1 MDCQH
6 EDPIMPDEQ
15 IAALERQHAHLRS
28 QFASI
33 GEMRSGSLTERFRP
47 CGKPRCHCAKPGDP
61 GHGPVLSLTR
71 KQAGKTVTRI
81 IPAHAGSETQARLAE
96 YRRFRQLSKMF
107 IKVNDALSEARL
119 ATGSAAKKKP
129 QTAVIAKSLAAEAT
143 REIERLLGADAT
155 QTLGDFEA
163 AETAVRTAVLAVA
176 ARFVAERLN
185 ADHSDQHAA
194 GLPCRCG
201 HTARYAG
208 RRAKTIRTALGAMTL
223 QRAYYHCASCR
234 TGFCPRDRTLGI
246 DETTLSPAATRMTA
260 AAAARVSFKEA
271 STLLDELAG
280 LAVDPKQVERTAE
293 ALGRAI
299 ATDER
304 QAVEPEAHR
313 VKPTLYLGMDGTG
326 IPVRKAETAQRQGKQ
341 PDGSAK
347 TREVKLAVAWTAER
361 RHPKTGIPMRDP
373 DSVSY
378 TAAIETAASRDTDRE
393 PSPFAQRVCRE
404 AERRRFADADRRVIL
419 GDGAPWIWALAD
431 ECFPDAIQIVDIF
444 HAKSHLWDVAKAIYT
459 PGSELAAQWAKQR
472 RDELDAGRI
481 SALVAALAHHAPT
494 CDEAR
499 KCIDYLI
506 RNRKRMRYPAFRAR
520 GLCVATGIVEAGC
533 KHAVGARLKRA
544 GMHWSVNG
552 ANAILALR
560 CCILSGRFE
569 AFWERRNAAA

>member
-1 MDCQH
+1 M
-6 EDPIMPDEQ
+6 
-15 IAALERQHAHLRS
+15 
-28 QFASI
+28 
-33 GEMRSGSLTERFRP
+33 
-47 CGKPRCHCAKPGDP
+47 
-61 GHGPVLSLTR
+61 
-71 KQAGKTVTRI
+71 
-81 IPAHAGSETQARLAE
+81 
-96 YRRFRQLSKMF
+96 
-107 IKVNDALSEARL
+107 
-119 ATGSAAKKKP
+119 
-129 QTAVIAKSLAAEAT
+129 IAKSLAAEAT
-143 REIERLLGADAT
+143 REIERLLGGDAT

-208 RRAKTIRTALGAMTL
+208 RRAKTIRTALGAMTIE
-223 QRAYYHCASCR
+223 RAYYHCASCR

-326 IPVRKAETAQRQGKQ
+326 ILVRKAETAQRQGKQ

-361 RHPKTGIPMRDP
+361 RHPKTGIAMRDP

-404 AERRRFADADRRVIL
+404 AERRRFADAERRVIL

-444 HAKSHLWDVAKAIYT
+444 NASTISSATASACAIPRSG
-459 PGSELAAQWAKQR
+459 PGACASPPASSRLAANMPSGRASSAPACTGPSTAPMPSSPCAAASSADASKPSGNDETPLHETAPHKSDVHPCDSAARRRHGFTGVPRLAAGDARGGTGIPATWA
-472 RDELDAGRI
+472 
-481 SALVAALAHHAPT
+481 VARV
-494 CDEAR
+494 AR
-499 KCIDYLI
+499 
-506 RNRKRMRYPAFRAR
+506 RKRVSRLEQGGRTSIGGRVAPRRHLTRSQEIGHPCRQAR
-520 GLCVATGIVEAGC
+520 GYSAEASRSVTSPLLPRSTIGRSST
-533 KHAVGARLKRA
+533 VGGARSDGSPPSRIARWFSHAASNPNSQPRWNTNNASTWPIPSRA
-544 GMHWSVNG
+544 SPT
-552 ANAILALR
+552 APSPASPA
-560 CCILSGRFE
+560 CSTP
-569 AFWERRNAAA
+569 

>member
-1 MDCQH
+1 M
-6 EDPIMPDEQ
+6 
-15 IAALERQHAHLRS
+15 
-28 QFASI
+28 
-33 GEMRSGSLTERFRP
+33 
-47 CGKPRCHCAKPGDP
+47 
-61 GHGPVLSLTR
+61 
-71 KQAGKTVTRI
+71 
-81 IPAHAGSETQARLAE
+81 
-96 YRRFRQLSKMF
+96 
-107 IKVNDALSEARL
+107 
-119 ATGSAAKKKP
+119 
-129 QTAVIAKSLAAEAT
+129 IAKSLAAEAA

-163 AETAVRTAVLAVA
+163 AETAVRTAVSALA
-176 ARFVAERLN
+176 ARFVAQRLN

-208 RRAKTIRTALGAMTL
+208 RRAKTLRTALGAMTL
-223 QRAYYHCASCR
+223 ERAYYHCASCR

-246 DETTLSPAATRMTA
+246 DGTTLSPAATRMTA

-293 ALGRAI
+293 AVGRAI
-299 ATDER
+299 AADER

-404 AERRRFADADRRVIL
+404 AERRRFAAADRRVIL

-431 ECFPDAIQIVDIF
+431 ECFPDAIQVVDIF

-481 SALVAALAHHAPT
+481 SAIVAALAQHAPT

-506 RNRKRMRYPAFRAR
+506 RNRKRMRYAAFRAR
-520 GLCVATGIVEAGC
+520 GLCVATGVVEAGC

-569 AFWERRNAAA
+569 SFWERRNAAA

>member
-1 MDCQH
+1 M
-6 EDPIMPDEQ
+6 
-15 IAALERQHAHLRS
+15 IAE
-28 QFASI
+28 
-33 GEMRSGSLTERFRP
+33 
-47 CGKPRCHCAKPGDP
+47 
-61 GHGPVLSLTR
+61 
-71 KQAGKTVTRI
+71 
-81 IPAHAGSETQARLAE
+81 
-96 YRRFRQLSKMF
+96 
-107 IKVNDALSEARL
+107 
-119 ATGSAAKKKP
+119 
-129 QTAVIAKSLAAEAT
+129 SLAAEAA
-143 REIERLLGADAT
+143 REIERLLGAAAT

-163 AETAVRTAVLAVA
+163 AETAVRTAVSAVA

-234 TGFCPRDRTLGI
+234 AGFCPRDRTLGI
-246 DETTLSPAATRMTA
+246 DETTLSPAASRMTAA

-299 ATDER
+299 AADER
-304 QAVEPEAHR
+304 QAVEPETHR
-313 VKPTLYLGMDGTG
+313 VKPTLYLGVDGTG

-373 DSVSY
+373 DSISY

-459 PGSELAAQWAKQR
+459 PGSDLAAQWAKQR

-481 SALVAALAHHAPT
+481 SAIVAALAHHAPT

-506 RNRKRMRYPAFRAR
+506 RNRKRMRYAAFRAR
-520 GLCVATGIVEAGC
+520 GLCVATGVVEAGC

>member
-1 MDCQH
+1 
-6 EDPIMPDEQ
+6 
-15 IAALERQHAHLRS
+15 
-28 QFASI
+28 
-33 GEMRSGSLTERFRP
+33 
-47 CGKPRCHCAKPGDP
+47 
-61 GHGPVLSLTR
+61 
-71 KQAGKTVTRI
+71 
-81 IPAHAGSETQARLAE
+81 
-96 YRRFRQLSKMF
+96 
-107 IKVNDALSEARL
+107 
-119 ATGSAAKKKP
+119 
-129 QTAVIAKSLAAEAT
+129 
-143 REIERLLGADAT
+143 
-155 QTLGDFEA
+155 
-163 AETAVRTAVLAVA
+163 
-176 ARFVAERLN
+176 
-185 ADHSDQHAA
+185 
-194 GLPCRCG
+194 
-201 HTARYAG
+201 
-208 RRAKTIRTALGAMTL
+208 MTL

-361 RHPKTGIPMRDP
+361 RHPKTGIAMRDP

-404 AERRRFADADRRVIL
+404 AERRRFADAERRVIL

-431 ECFPDAIQIVDIF
+431 ECFPRCDPDRR
-444 HAKSHLWDVAKAIYT
+444 HLPRQK
-459 PGSELAAQWAKQR
+459 PPLGR
-472 RDELDAGRI
+472 RQGHLHTR
-481 SALVAALAHHAPT
+481 VRT
-494 CDEAR
+494 R
-499 KCIDYLI
+499 
-506 RNRKRMRYPAFRAR
+506 R
-520 GLCVATGIVEAGC
+520 
-533 KHAVGARLKRA
+533 AVGETTTGRTRCRPHQRPRRRPRPPRPNLRRGPQMHRLSHPQPQAHALSRVP
-544 GMHWSVNG
+544 GQGPVRRHRHRRGWLQTCRRG
-552 ANAILALR
+552 APQSAPACTGPSTAPMPSSL
-560 CCILSGRFE
+560 C
-569 AFWERRNAAA
+569 AAASSADASKPSGNDETPLHETALTNLTCTQQD

>member
-1 MDCQH
+1 M
-6 EDPIMPDEQ
+6 
-15 IAALERQHAHLRS
+15 
-28 QFASI
+28 
-33 GEMRSGSLTERFRP
+33 
-47 CGKPRCHCAKPGDP
+47 
-61 GHGPVLSLTR
+61 
-71 KQAGKTVTRI
+71 
-81 IPAHAGSETQARLAE
+81 
-96 YRRFRQLSKMF
+96 
-107 IKVNDALSEARL
+107 
-119 ATGSAAKKKP
+119 
-129 QTAVIAKSLAAEAT
+129 IAKSLAAEAT

-208 RRAKTIRTALGAMTL
+208 RRAKTIHTALGAMTL

-260 AAAARVSFKEA
+260 AAARVRFKEA

-361 RHPKTGIPMRDP
+361 RHPKTGIAMRDP

-444 HAKSHLWDVAKAIYT
+444 HAKSHLWGRRQGHLHTRVRTRRAVGETTTGRTRCRPHQRPRRRPRPPRPNLRRGPQMHRLSHPQPQAHALSRV
-459 PGSELAAQWAKQR
+459 PGQGPVRRHRHRRGWLQTCRRGAPQARRHALVRQR
-472 RDELDAGRI
+472 RQCHPRP
-481 SALVAALAHHAPT
+481 ALLHPQRT
-494 CDEAR
+494 LR
-499 KCIDYLI
+499 SLLGTTK
-506 RNRKRMRYPAFRAR
+506 RRRMRQHLTNLTCTPIR
-520 GLCVATGIVEAGC
+520 GWTSADA
-533 KHAVGARLKRA
+533 AVVG
-544 GMHWSVNG
+544 GV
-552 ANAILALR
+552 
-560 CCILSGRFE
+560 
-569 AFWERRNAAA
+569 

>member
-1 MDCQH
+1 M
-6 EDPIMPDEQ
+6 
-15 IAALERQHAHLRS
+15 IAE
-28 QFASI
+28 
-33 GEMRSGSLTERFRP
+33 
-47 CGKPRCHCAKPGDP
+47 
-61 GHGPVLSLTR
+61 
-71 KQAGKTVTRI
+71 
-81 IPAHAGSETQARLAE
+81 
-96 YRRFRQLSKMF
+96 
-107 IKVNDALSEARL
+107 
-119 ATGSAAKKKP
+119 
-129 QTAVIAKSLAAEAT
+129 SLAAEAA

-163 AETAVRTAVLAVA
+163 ARTAVRTAVLAVA

-223 QRAYYHCASCR
+223 ERAYYHCESCR

-280 LAVDPKQVERTAE
+280 LAVGPKQVERTAE
-293 ALGRAI
+293 ALGRVI
-299 ATDER
+299 AADER

-313 VKPTLYLGMDGTG
+313 AKPTLYLGVDGTG

-459 PGSELAAQWAKQR
+459 PGSDLAAQWAKQR

-481 SALVAALAHHAPT
+481 SAIVAALAHHAPT

-499 KCIDYLI
+499 KCIHYLI
-506 RNRKRMRYPAFRAR
+506 RNRKRMRYSAFRAR

>member
-1 MDCQH
+1 M
-6 EDPIMPDEQ
+6 
-15 IAALERQHAHLRS
+15 
-28 QFASI
+28 
-33 GEMRSGSLTERFRP
+33 
-47 CGKPRCHCAKPGDP
+47 
-61 GHGPVLSLTR
+61 
-71 KQAGKTVTRI
+71 
-81 IPAHAGSETQARLAE
+81 
-96 YRRFRQLSKMF
+96 
-107 IKVNDALSEARL
+107 
-119 ATGSAAKKKP
+119 
-129 QTAVIAKSLAAEAT
+129 IAKSLAAEAT

-373 DSVSY
+373 DSISY

-419 GDGAPWIWALAD
+419 GDGALDLGPS
-431 ECFPDAIQIVDIF
+431 PTSV
-444 HAKSHLWDVAKAIYT
+444 SPMRSRSSTSSTPKAT
-459 PGSELAAQWAKQR
+459 SGTSPRPSTHPGPNSPRSGRNNDGTNSMPAA
-472 RDELDAGRI
+472 
-481 SALVAALAHHAPT
+481 SAPLVAALAHHAPT

>member
-1 MDCQH
+1 M
-6 EDPIMPDEQ
+6 
-15 IAALERQHAHLRS
+15 
-28 QFASI
+28 
-33 GEMRSGSLTERFRP
+33 
-47 CGKPRCHCAKPGDP
+47 
-61 GHGPVLSLTR
+61 
-71 KQAGKTVTRI
+71 
-81 IPAHAGSETQARLAE
+81 
-96 YRRFRQLSKMF
+96 
-107 IKVNDALSEARL
+107 
-119 ATGSAAKKKP
+119 
-129 QTAVIAKSLAAEAT
+129 IAKSLAAEAT

-194 GLPCRCG
+194 GLSCRCG

-361 RHPKTGIPMRDP
+361 RHPKTGIAMRDP

>member
-1 MDCQH
+1 M
-6 EDPIMPDEQ
+6 
-15 IAALERQHAHLRS
+15 
-28 QFASI
+28 
-33 GEMRSGSLTERFRP
+33 
-47 CGKPRCHCAKPGDP
+47 
-61 GHGPVLSLTR
+61 
-71 KQAGKTVTRI
+71 
-81 IPAHAGSETQARLAE
+81 
-96 YRRFRQLSKMF
+96 
-107 IKVNDALSEARL
+107 
-119 ATGSAAKKKP
+119 
-129 QTAVIAKSLAAEAT
+129 IAKSLAAEAT

-185 ADHSDQHAA
+185 ADHSDRHAA

-223 QRAYYHCASCR
+223 ERAYYHCASCR

-280 LAVDPKQVERTAE
+280 LALDPKQVERTAE
-293 ALGRAI
+293 ALGRVI
-299 ATDER
+299 AADER
-304 QAVEPEAHR
+304 RAVEPEAHR

-481 SALVAALAHHAPT
+481 SALVAALAQHAPT

-506 RNRKRMRYPAFRAR
+506 RNRKRMRYSAFRAR

>member
-1 MDCQH
+1 M
-6 EDPIMPDEQ
+6 
-15 IAALERQHAHLRS
+15 
-28 QFASI
+28 
-33 GEMRSGSLTERFRP
+33 
-47 CGKPRCHCAKPGDP
+47 
-61 GHGPVLSLTR
+61 
-71 KQAGKTVTRI
+71 
-81 IPAHAGSETQARLAE
+81 
-96 YRRFRQLSKMF
+96 
-107 IKVNDALSEARL
+107 
-119 ATGSAAKKKP
+119 
-129 QTAVIAKSLAAEAT
+129 IAKSLAAEAT

-208 RRAKTIRTALGAMTL
+208 RRAKTIRTALGAMTIE
-223 QRAYYHCASCR
+223 RAYYHCASCR

-373 DSVSY
+373 DSISY

-533 KHAVGARLKRA
+533 KHAVGARLKA
-544 GMHWSVNG
+544 PACTGPSTAPMPSSPCAAASSADASKPSGNDETPLHETAPHKSDVHP
-552 ANAILALR
+552 ILDALR
-560 CCILSGRFE
+560 NEEQSLRRQLVAIQRAIEAIEGNAPPVAGRGTKQARKAVAKRKRAMTE
-569 AFWERRNAAA
+569 EQRRAVAERMRDYWASRRAAKAQEETPKE